1 MKLISFAAKNCASR
15 LMFIRAATMLCGQ
28 VSRVGR
34 SARKLLRPKNL
45 QLARQHLIV
54 SLKSCQKS
62 FSREDGGAIVE
73 FVALAIPLFIPI
85 FIYLNS
91 FSSVS
96 ANEEIAQSMARE
108 VLRVY
113 VISESDGAGQ
123 ELSGRAAQLLARQWN
138 LSDSERATL
147 RTTMD
152 CSHFP
157 CLTANGRIKLTLSF
171 IDEET
176 KRKVSA
182 SAQEHLSPWL

>member
-1 MKLISFAAKNCASR
+1 MKLKTRPRRLGELATKPRIQGSKLRLITLKLPTHANLQMVRRYSMSR
-15 LMFIRAATMLCGQ
+15 L
-28 VSRVGR
+28 
-34 SARKLLRPKNL
+34 
-45 QLARQHLIV
+45 
-54 SLKSCQKS
+54 KSGWQR

-91 FSSVS
+91 FSSIS

-113 VISESDGAGQ
+113 VISESDGVGQ
-123 ELSGRAAQLLARQWN
+123 ELSGKAAQLLARQWKLN
-138 LSDSERATL
+138 DSELATL
-147 RTTMD
+147 RITMD

-171 IDEET
+171 IDAET

>member
-1 MKLISFAAKNCASR
+1 MR
-15 LMFIRAATMLCGQ
+15 
-28 VSRVGR
+28 
-34 SARKLLRPKNL
+34 RKLTERM
-45 QLARQHLIV
+45 
-54 SLKSCQKS
+54 KSIKWL

-73 FVALAIPLFIPI
+73 FTVLAIPLFIPI

-96 ANEEIAQSMARE
+96 ANETIARSMARE

-113 VISESDGAGQ
+113 VISESDGAAQG
-123 ELSGRAAQLLARQWN
+123 LSAKAAQLLARQWK
-138 LSDSERATL
+138 LSKTEQQTM

-157 CLTANGRIKLTLSF
+157 CLSANGRIKLTLSF
-171 IDEET
+171 IDDET
-176 KRKVSA
+176 QRKVSA

>member
-1 MKLISFAAKNCASR
+1 MKASSFAAKHFTSV
-15 LMFIRAATMLCGQ
+15 LMSSSAATMLCELA
-28 VSRVGR
+28 SRVGR
-34 SARKLLRPKNL
+34 PVRKLFTPINFR
-45 QLARQHLIV
+45 
-54 SLKSCQKS
+54 

-123 ELSGRAAQLLARQWN
+123 ELSGRAAQLLARQWK

-171 IDEET
+171 IDAET

>member
-1 MKLISFAAKNCASR
+1 MKASSFAAKHFTSV
-15 LMFIRAATMLCGQ
+15 LMSSRAATMLCELA
-28 VSRVGR
+28 SRVGR
-34 SARKLLRPKNL
+34 PVRNFFTPINFQMVKRHSMRRLNSGWR
-45 QLARQHLIV
+45 R
-54 SLKSCQKS
+54 

-123 ELSGRAAQLLARQWN
+123 ELSGRAAQLLARQWK
-138 LSDSERATL
+138 LSDSELATL

-171 IDEET
+171 IDAET

>member
-1 MKLISFAAKNCASR
+1 MNWNVTRLDSR
-15 LMFIRAATMLCGQ
+15 PRA
-28 VSRVGR
+28 R
-34 SARKLLRPKNL
+34 
-45 QLARQHLIV
+45 
-54 SLKSCQKS
+54 
-62 FSREDGGAIVE
+62 FSQEDGGAIVE

-96 ANEEIAQSMARE
+96 ANEQIARSMARE

-113 VISESDGAGQ
+113 VISENDGAAQ
-123 ELSGRAAQLLARQWN
+123 EISGRAAQLLAKQWK
-138 LSDSERATL
+138 LSQTEIASL

-157 CLTANGRIKLTLSF
+157 CLTANGRIKLTLSY
-171 IDEET
+171 IDDET
-176 KRKVSA
+176 QRKVSA